1 MTGLAIAGGVGL
13 LFLWLLRQAMP
24 SPRDRQL
31 ERLRR
36 AARARGLMVALRPE
50 SPAHTGDQ
58 VRPGGTQRQEKLHRP
73 FYGLPLSPVAGA
85 PRPKWRAD
93 WRADDEVRMAPLPP
107 GWILR
112 PGTLVLA
119 DSVLEALSA
128 LLAQAPPGV
137 EGVVAEGAQLGAFWT
152 ERGEA
157 AQVEALAVWLEA
169 LCAFHRKQTARS
181 EAPHPAL

>member
-1 MTGLAIAGGVGL
+1 
-13 LFLWLLRQAMP
+13 
-24 SPRDRQL
+24 
-31 ERLRR
+31 
-36 AARARGLMVALRPE
+36 
-50 SPAHTGDQ
+50 
-58 VRPGGTQRQEKLHRP
+58 
-73 FYGLPLSPVAGA
+73 
-85 PRPKWRAD
+85 
-93 WRADDEVRMAPLPP
+93 MAPLPP

-137 EGVVAEGAQLGAFWT
+137 QGVVAEGAQLGAFWT

-169 LCAFHRKQTARS
+169 LRAFHSKQKARS